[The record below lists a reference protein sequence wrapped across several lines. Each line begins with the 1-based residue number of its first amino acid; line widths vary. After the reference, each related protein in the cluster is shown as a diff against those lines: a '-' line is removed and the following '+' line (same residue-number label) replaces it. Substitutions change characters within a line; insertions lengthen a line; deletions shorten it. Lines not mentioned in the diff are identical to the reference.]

1 MYELD
6 SCSVAASYAA
16 AAVFSWH
23 CAAFAAEC
31 VPGHQAHL
39 LRAVNIFAQL
49 SESENGTRNK
59 MKPISLNFISIL
71 QSSKLTK

>member
-1 MYELD
+1 MYELY
-6 SCSVAASYAA
+6 SCRIAASYAA
-16 AAVFSWH
+16 AAVSSWH
-23 CAAFAAEC
+23 CAAFSAEC

-49 SESENGTRNK
+49 SESENGTQNK
-59 MKPISLNFISIL
+59 MKPIFLNFISIL